1 MAESKRELARVNKI
15 LTSAEKEHSTKAKQL
30 TSVTPKLMETRD
42 KLKRLRKRLE
52 ELLNGEANLKKDV
65 EEQTGN
71 VAGLRADM
79 AALERAERDLKAEQI
94 AADGSQL
101 KLDERELEEYGRL
114 REELMT
120 RTVTERAEQLS
131 IEQEATS
138 KRQRTQRLEQ
148 QDETLKADM
157 EAAEKL
163 IAEYEIRIQKLE
175 AATSESEQEKDTILS
190 GREKLGDEIRL
201 CQQRAATLSIEMD
214 EVVAKL
220 SDMGDERRRGKQEEK
235 MTEAVDTMKR
245 IFTGVH
251 GKLIDLCRPIQKKY
265 SQAVTVTA
273 GKHMDAIVVDTKQTA
288 SDCIRY
294 LKDQR
299 IGTCTILPLDN
310 IQAKPIPDRLRALG
324 SEYKLCI
331 DLVECDEIFKPAIS
345 YALGS
350 TVICDTLR
358 HAQELCFQRN
368 EKVKAVTLSGHVIS
382 KSGAMTGGSTSKD
395 TQDRWEEK
403 DVEKFR
409 KKKTALEESVA
420 ENKRSMPSR
429 QHIVDLETKLKTL
442 QTKIQFSEADKRV
455 TEEKL
460 QQLRQQ
466 RQLKSKNSQD
476 LKKEATAL
484 RKEVAALDK
493 RLDGIQEVIRA
504 AEIEVFGKFSKTV
517 GVANIREYEESRL
530 RLYNDRK
537 QKFSAVCEQKASL
550 AAQLEYE
557 LKRDFKGSLSRI
569 RSQIEEG
576 NAESSTLDQE
586 EQNLVVQEEEIKVQA
601 KAAEKKVKDASA
613 QRDEVNKKAKVL
625 QSKRAAAIAEREVI
639 SKKLSGEDILIERA
653 RAQIHEVLQKA
664 EVDEIY
670 LPTVP
675 TRDEDDADRDLQW
688 SGNVNDADDI
698 SPTDGSSGRRRRRGS
713 SSGQGE
719 STHFSQSDNPAVVR
733 DRKFVEKVDLSSLRK
748 HRTLTKQQFAEAETV
763 LAKKISALA
772 AEIEA
777 VQPNMHAAEKYEG
790 VIDKLKECN
799 SDLDKAKDLA
809 KTAATRFEEVKSTR
823 QKLFNECFQHVSD
836 SLSIIYK
843 DLTRSSRHPLGGNAY
858 LTLEN
863 TDEPYLGGIR
873 YTAMP
878 PMKRFR
884 DMDQLSGGEKTM
896 AALALLFSIHSYRQ
910 APFFVLDEVDAALDN
925 VNVKKICN
933 YIKHRSKDFQ
943 CIVISLKDMFFEHA
957 DSLVGICRDVDT
969 LSSCILTLD
978 LKGYD
983 EIEDDGSVDEDDKG
997 DEKIAES
1004 PSSPVDQAK
1013 RSSGGSRRGTSSA
1026 ENAANSLMELGK
1038 RKEIAPANRGQA
1050 QVGRSR
1056 RRSENIS
1063 VISEQGEEGGG
1074 DI

>member
-1 MAESKRELARVNKI
+1 MNKV
-15 LTSAEKEHSTKAKQL
+15 LTAVEKDYATKTKQL
-30 TSVTPKLMETRD
+30 TSITPKLMETRD
-42 KLKRLRKRLE
+42 KLKRLRKRIE
-52 ELLNGEANLKKDV
+52 ELQSGEGNLKKDL
-65 EEQTGN
+65 EEQIGN
-71 VAGLRADM
+71 IAGLRSDM
-79 AALERAERDLKAEQI
+79 AALEKAERDLKAEQD
-94 AADGSQL
+94 AADGSLVQ
-101 KLDERELEEYGRL
+101 LDETELEEYARL
-114 REELMT
+114 REELT
-120 RTVTERAEQLS
+120 VRTVTEHAEQLS

-138 KRQRTQRLEQ
+138 KRQRIQRLEL
-148 QDETLKADM
+148 QDETLRVDMDAAD
-157 EAAEKL
+157 KL
-163 IAEYEIRIQKLE
+163 IAEHELRIHKLE
-175 AATSESEQEKDTILS
+175 TAMSESEKEKNDILS
-190 GREKLGDEIRL
+190 GREKLNEEIKL
-201 CQQRAATLSIEMD
+201 CQQRATNLSIEMD

-220 SDMGDERRRGKQEEK
+220 SEVGDERRRGKQEEK
-235 MTEAVDTMKR
+235 MSEAVETMKR

-299 IGTCTILPLDN
+299 IGTCAILPLDN
-310 IQAKPIPDRLRALG
+310 LQVKPIPDRLRALG
-324 SEYKLCI
+324 SGYKLCI
-331 DLVECDEIFKPAIS
+331 DLVECDELFKPAVS

-350 TVICDTLR
+350 TIICDTLR
-358 HAQELCFQRN
+358 DAQDLCFHRN
-368 EKVKAVTLSGHVIS
+368 EKVKAVTLSGHVIG

-395 TQDRWEEK
+395 THDRWEEK
-403 DVEKFR
+403 DVEKLR
-409 KKKTALEESVA
+409 KKKHLLEESVA

-455 TEEKL
+455 TEEKM

-466 RQLKSKNSQD
+466 RQLKTKNSQD
-476 LKKEATAL
+476 LKKESATL
-484 RKEVAALDK
+484 SKELAALDK
-493 RLDGIQEVIRA
+493 RLSSIQEVIRK
-504 AEIEVFGKFSKTV
+504 AEIDIFGSFSKNV

-530 RLYNDRK
+530 RLHNDRK
-537 QKFSAVCEQKASL
+537 QKFSAICEQKASL

-557 LKRDFKGSLSRI
+557 LKRDFKGSLGRI
-569 RSQIEEG
+569 KAQIDEG
-576 NAESSTLDQE
+576 AADLKTLDEEEKSLIAQE
-586 EQNLVVQEEEIKVQA
+586 EQIRLHA
-601 KAAEKKVKDASA
+601 KAAEKKVSEAST
-613 QRDEVNKKAKVL
+613 QRDDENKKAKLL
-625 QSKRAAAIAEREVI
+625 QSKRSTAVVEREAI

-675 TRDEDDADRDLQW
+675 SKDEDDTDRDLQW
-688 SGNVNDADDI
+688 SGNLGGSDDI
-698 SPTDGSSGRRRRRGS
+698 SPTDGSSERRRRRGS
-713 SSGQGE
+713 SSGQAA
-719 STHFSQSDNPAVVR
+719 SAHFSQSDNPAVLK
-733 DRKFVEKVDLSSLRK
+733 DRQFIEKVDLSSLRK
-748 HRTLTKQQFAEAETV
+748 HRTLTKQQFADAENV

-772 AEIEA
+772 AEIETI
-777 VQPNMHAAEKYEG
+777 QPNMHAAEKYDG

-799 SDLDKAKDLA
+799 ADLEKAKDVA
-809 KTAATRFEEVKSTR
+809 KSAATRFDELKTLR
-823 QKLFNECFQHVSD
+823 QKLFNECFQHVSE

-983 EIEDDGSVDEDDKG
+983 EAEDEGSVGE
-997 DEKIAES
+997 DEKGEETLEDS
-1004 PSSPVDQAK
+1004 PSSPVEEVN
-1013 RSSGGSRRGTSSA
+1013 RSAGGGRRRGPASA
-1026 ENAANSLMELGK
+1026 EKATNSLIELGK
-1038 RKEIAPANRGQA
+1038 RKDIAPVSSHA
-1050 QVGRSR
+1050 QVTAGGRSR
-1056 RRSENIS
+1056 RRSENITI
-1063 VISEQGEEGGG
+1063 ISEQEEG
-1074 DI
+1074 DEI